1 MFDNQCGKPR
11 VIRGDFF
18 NLEVGKSE
26 VFPDPVD
33 YRKHIDVPIP
43 QFDGIASNLPFIQQ
57 EDIPNDKL
65 TEFFRQKFEQSQRA
79 FLQNGCFKINERSD
93 YFTYCIYHSIRFLK
107 DGGIMSVITSNAWL
121 GKEYG
126 LEFKRFL
133 LDNFHIKYVVKSNA
147 EHWFTD
153 SQVSTIFFVLEK
165 CVCDL
170 PTRFVTLNFKLK
182 DYFDT
187 KDIHHQISQIESLY
201 DEIDICDTEY
211 ADNWS
216 QSADFSDL
224 YVRDDESVSVCLVQ
238 KSELEVSIANK
249 TNWNSYFTSA
259 NILSLF
265 DGLLTKYY
273 PTVFDSFRGER
284 TGWDEM
290 FVISNNAYTQ
300 INANW
305 LINYIKKSEE
315 LVSIKFGG
323 TYKNRLLVCD
333 QPLDSIDNA
342 TANWIHRF
350 ENQMNKNGSKTIQ
363 EACQSHKPFWWSL
376 NPKNANIFTAINP
389 YKRFFFT
396 YSEMPVTLGQRLIGF
411 TIKDGYDVKLIA
423 ALLNSAV
430 TLLTIELKGVSRHL
444 GVLDLNANFF
454 KELKFLN
461 PSLLNDSQKAE
472 IITAFEPITRREIND
487 VFTECCSQDRIRF
500 DKTVLRCYGID
511 ENVINTVYQLLIE
524 SVENRISLKE
534 KSYGDD

>member
-18 NLEVGKSE
+18 NLEVGKLE

-65 TEFFRQKFEQSQRA
+65 TEFFRQKFKRNQRA
-79 FLQNGCFKINERSD
+79 FLQNGRFKINERSD

-107 DGGIMSVITSNAWL
+107 DGGMMSVITSNAWL

-153 SQVSTIFFVLEK
+153 SQVSTIFFALEK
-165 CVCDL
+165 CANDQ

-187 KDIHHQISQIESLY
+187 KDIRHQINQIEALY
-201 DEIDICDTEY
+201 DEIDICETEY
-211 ADNWS
+211 ANNWL
-216 QSADFSDL
+216 QSAGFSDL
-224 YVRDDESVSVCLVQ
+224 FVRDDESISVCLVQ

-249 TNWNSYFTSA
+249 TNWNTFFISA
-259 NILSLF
+259 NIFAPF

-290 FVISNNAYTQ
+290 FVISNDDATQ

-305 LINYIKKSEE
+305 LINYVKSPTE

-323 TYKNRLLVCD
+323 RYKNKLLVCD
-333 QPLDSIDNA
+333 QPLEDIDNA
-342 TANWIHRF
+342 TANWIRSF

-363 EACQSHKPFWWSL
+363 EACNGHKPFWWSL
-376 NPKNANIFTAINP
+376 SPKNANIFTAINP
-389 YKRFFFT
+389 YTRFFFT
-396 YSEMPVTLGQRLIGF
+396 YSETPVTLGQRLIGF
-411 TIKDGYDVKLIA
+411 TIKDGYDVKLITA
-423 ALLNSAV
+423 
-430 TLLTIELKGVSRHL
+430 HP
-444 GVLDLNANFF
+444 
-454 KELKFLN
+454 KFN
-461 PSLLNDSQKAE
+461 
-472 IITAFEPITRREIND
+472 
-487 VFTECCSQDRIRF
+487 
-500 DKTVLRCYGID
+500 
-511 ENVINTVYQLLIE
+511 
-524 SVENRISLKE
+524 
-534 KSYGDD
+534 GD